1 MNAKISC
8 PIDGYIITDF
18 IGDGGNGDVYL
29 VTSSSG
35 EEAFALKILRNVQE
49 STYNKFKVEVNFLK
63 DNKVDG
69 VMPLLDFYLPDNA
82 KKEQAWYLMPLAESF
97 KESVKQKDPLSI
109 ISEFIHLT
117 QTIIELHDQNIS
129 HRDIK
134 PDNLLYLNGRIFL
147 ADFGLVKYPER
158 IELTPDMRDVG
169 AKFTMAPEMRRI
181 ANRADGLPA
190 DIYSLAKSVWMS
202 LTKDY
207 LGFDGQYSTK
217 SNIGLSNYIKELY
230 LPPLDDLLVR
240 ATDNDPYQRPT
251 AAEFKTELENWI
263 KINNDFIQRNL
274 TEWFEIQNLLFPYST
289 PNSVEWTNNDDII
302 NILNLI
308 AGRESLNHMFYPS
321 GGGSDLIYV
330 EPASE
335 KGFIALIVCE
345 RCAEILKP
353 KKLSFESFGHDPEW
367 NYFRLECEV
376 IEPMKI
382 SGPVTSSTMDE
393 YMVEITPG
401 NYIPPDCWEINEY
414 QGKPLPETARIVSR
428 YIKGSF
434 VFFCKSSTY
443 NRISQTYNAWQNV
456 GENEFRKLIA
466 KFAQYASARRTI
478 K

>member
-1 MNAKISC
+1 
-8 PIDGYIITDF
+8 
-18 IGDGGNGDVYL
+18 
-29 VTSSSG
+29 
-35 EEAFALKILRNVQE
+35 
-49 STYNKFKVEVNFLK
+49 
-63 DNKVDG
+63 NKVDG

-230 LPPLDDLLVR
+230 LPPL
-240 ATDNDPYQRPT
+240 
-251 AAEFKTELENWI
+251 
-263 KINNDFIQRNL
+263 
-274 TEWFEIQNLLFPYST
+274 
-289 PNSVEWTNNDDII
+289 
-302 NILNLI
+302 
-308 AGRESLNHMFYPS
+308 
-321 GGGSDLIYV
+321 
-330 EPASE
+330 
-335 KGFIALIVCE
+335 
-345 RCAEILKP
+345 
-353 KKLSFESFGHDPEW
+353 
-367 NYFRLECEV
+367 
-376 IEPMKI
+376 
-382 SGPVTSSTMDE
+382 
-393 YMVEITPG
+393 
-401 NYIPPDCWEINEY
+401 
-414 QGKPLPETARIVSR
+414 
-428 YIKGSF
+428 
-434 VFFCKSSTY
+434 
-443 NRISQTYNAWQNV
+443 
-456 GENEFRKLIA
+456 
-466 KFAQYASARRTI
+466 
-478 K
+478 